1 MSVAIRK
8 LEGVESVEVSLE
20 REHASIRLRAG
31 NRVTLTQVRDLV
43 KHNGFSAR
51 DAAVTVMGDLSENG
65 DSVTLAVSGSGGVL
79 TVAPDP
85 ANAAAYQLVRDRL
98 AGGARVSVTLDGLI
112 PEPRSKT
119 SQERLVVR
127 AVDPKLR

>member
-1 MSVAIRK
+1 M
-8 LEGVESVEVSLE
+8 EVSLE
-20 REHASIRLRAG
+20 RGQASIRLRAG

-98 AGGARVSVTLDGLI
+98 TGGARVSVTLHGLI